1 MRTLKIPRI
10 RWPYPMTARQ
20 IEDGNCTNTGVFSLP
35 GKLRSRD
42 GWVKYPTCWVNRGF
56 YFIWL

>member
-10 RWPYPMTARQ
+10 RWPYPMTVLR
-20 IEDGNCTNTGVFSLP
+20 IKVGKFTNTPVFSLP
-35 GKLRSRD
+35 AKLRLED

-56 YFIWL
+56 